1 MRIAKVIGTV
11 TLNRWHPTLQGGRF
25 KIAVPL
31 SWQDLIG
38 RPGQPVE
45 EVVVY
50 DELGAGQGSLIAV
63 SEGREAAMPFYPDIK
78 PLDAYNAAVLDQ
90 VSVLPPEQMFPK

>member
-11 TLNRWHPTLQGGRF
+11 TLNRRHPSLQGGRL
-25 KIAVPL
+25 KLAVPL
-31 SWQDLIG
+31 SWGDLVG
-38 RPGQPVE
+38 RPGQPAE

-63 SEGREAAMPFYPDIK
+63 SEGREAAMPFYPEVK

-90 VSVLPPEQMFPK
+90 VSVLPPEQILPK